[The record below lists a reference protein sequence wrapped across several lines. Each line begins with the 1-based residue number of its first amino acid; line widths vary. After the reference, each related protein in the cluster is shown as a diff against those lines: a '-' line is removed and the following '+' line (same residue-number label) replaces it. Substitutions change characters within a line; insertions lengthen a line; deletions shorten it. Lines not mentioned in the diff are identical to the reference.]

1 MMSEVPRHPGVRV
14 HVLGP
19 VLGIL
24 ALASPAVEQEA
35 DTSASAPLVERRID
49 VGGYRLNFQTIQ
61 GRGPVILLEAGG
73 GLDSTEWADIGPRLA
88 RETGATV
95 VAYDR
100 AGFGKS
106 DLPDTPCDLSADTA
120 ALWRGLR
127 TLGLDRDLVLVG
139 HSYGG
144 MLIRFEAAEHPE
156 AVRGLVFVDPFTIEF
171 VDRLGVDYCN
181 AHPMIGRLPFDASR
195 PEKLTRLQRAQ
206 VRMIGVPS
214 NLGEKVA
221 LLRRAVLPQ
230 GIPVRLIS
238 AGIDFLPRPEEQ
250 KAWREAQER
259 FAASVPGARIVVA
272 EKSSHMVPLDQP
284 DLLVSVIAEV
294 TRAAR

>member
-95 VAYDR
+95 VAQ
-100 AGFGKS
+100 
-106 DLPDTPCDLSADTA
+106 
-120 ALWRGLR
+120 
-127 TLGLDRDLVLVG
+127 
-139 HSYGG
+139 
-144 MLIRFEAAEHPE
+144 
-156 AVRGLVFVDPFTIEF
+156 IEM
-171 VDRLGVDYCN
+171 
-181 AHPMIGRLPFDASR
+181 A
-195 PEKLTRLQRAQ
+195 
-206 VRMIGVPS
+206 
-214 NLGEKVA
+214 
-221 LLRRAVLPQ
+221 
-230 GIPVRLIS
+230 
-238 AGIDFLPRPEEQ
+238 
-250 KAWREAQER
+250 
-259 FAASVPGARIVVA
+259 
-272 EKSSHMVPLDQP
+272 
-284 DLLVSVIAEV
+284 
-294 TRAAR
+294 